1 MQHIKNESF
10 GGERPLFRRR
20 DLSLENTAIL
30 AGESALKECSNV
42 SALNCRFE
50 GKYPFWHNE
59 KFELKNCVF
68 AEGARAAIWYS
79 KDMKMSDCLIE
90 APKMFRDM
98 SGIFIENSRFPNAQE
113 TLWHCGGIEVRNSKF
128 ERADYLFL
136 QSVDIRLENS
146 EINGNYAF
154 QYCANVELRNCVI
167 NSKDAFWNTEN
178 VTIFDS
184 KLSGEYLAWHSK
196 NLTLVNCEISGTQ
209 SLCYAK
215 NLVIKNCRLA
225 KDADLCFEYSTLNA
239 EIEGAV
245 TSVKNPDGGSI
256 RADFIGELILDE
268 HCKNPKACKIEA
280 NIGKSSVYE
289 I

>member
-1 MQHIKNESF
+1 MQHIKDESF

-20 DLSLENTAIL
+20 GLSLENISIL

-42 SALNCRFE
+42 SAINCRFE

-59 KFELKNCVF
+59 KFELKSCTF

-79 KDMKMSDCLIE
+79 KNMKMSDCLVE

-98 SGIFIENSRFPNAQE
+98 SGIFIESSRFPNAQE
-113 TLWHCGGIEVRNSKF
+113 TLWHCSGIEARNSKF
-128 ERADYLFL
+128 DRADYLFL
-136 QSVDIRLENS
+136 QSCDILLENV
-146 EINGNYAF
+146 EISGNYAF
-154 QYCANVELRNCVI
+154 QYCRNVKVNNCVI

-178 VTIFDS
+178 VTVCNSRLD
-184 KLSGEYLAWHSK
+184 GEYLAWHSK
-196 NLTLVNCEISGTQ
+196 NLTLINCEISGTQ

-215 NLVIKNCRLA
+215 NLVMKNCRLA
-225 KDADLCFEYSTLNA
+225 KDADLCFEYSTLDA

-245 TSVKNPDGGSI
+245 RSVKNPDGGSI
-256 RADFIGELILDE
+256 SADFIGELILDE
-268 HCKNPKACKIEA
+268 YCKNPKACKIEA